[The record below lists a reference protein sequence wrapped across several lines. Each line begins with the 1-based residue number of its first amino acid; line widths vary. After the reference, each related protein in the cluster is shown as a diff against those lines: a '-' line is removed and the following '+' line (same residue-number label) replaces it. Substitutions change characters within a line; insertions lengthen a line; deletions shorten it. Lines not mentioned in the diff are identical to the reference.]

1 MKTKLFAI
9 ALLGTLAFTACS
21 TSDSNEYCSNP
32 GATCP
37 DDTAIDASACCT
49 DQSCYW
55 TYDNTKYQCNGTDC
69 SSVLDQII
77 TSACVSS
84 TKSVSIQNDADLAK
98 LKAQLT
104 AVTEKLLVEARGA
117 SGCE

>member
-1 MKTKLFAI
+1 MKTKLFAF
-9 ALLGTLAFTACS
+9 ALFGALAFTACS
-21 TSDSNEYCSNP
+21 TSESNEYCSNP
-32 GATCP
+32 NAACP
-37 DDTAIDASACCT
+37 DDTAIQASACCT

-55 TYDNTKYQCNGTDC
+55 TYNNSKYQCNGTDC
-69 SSVLDQII
+69 GDVLDQII
-77 TSACVSS
+77 ASACVSS
-84 TKSVSIQNDADLAK
+84 TKSISINSKADLAE